1 MEFGS
6 VALRLQYSAK
16 WEGRKRRD
24 RVAHGGNGG
33 GHEGL
38 KSSIG
43 MS

>member
-1 MEFGS
+1 MEVEFGS

-16 WEGRKRRD
+16 WEGRKHRD

-38 KSSIG
+38 K
-43 MS
+43 